1 MILDSSRPFRV
12 DNVDML
18 DKVDMLYKVDMLAI
32 NKVKMMDTD

>member
-32 NKVKMMDTD
+32 NKVKMMETD